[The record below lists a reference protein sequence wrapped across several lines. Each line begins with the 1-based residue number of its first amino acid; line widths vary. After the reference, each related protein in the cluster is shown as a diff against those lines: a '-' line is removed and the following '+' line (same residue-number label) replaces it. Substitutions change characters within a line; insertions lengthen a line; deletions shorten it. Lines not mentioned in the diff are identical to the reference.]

1 MLDAALVVY
10 DLDLVLFVAEK
21 SSQKDPIEYLPFLN
35 ELRMLPQGEEYRK
48 YRIDMHLQRYK
59 SALNH
64 IIKHILNTTNTEDDH
79 NVLTSEEE
87 EFLNLVKEQRL
98 YSEALKILTS
108 ISHSNRPNLKIY
120 SKLLITY
127 GDYLLSKKYYEDAAL
142 MFETGQ
148 DTLSAI
154 AAWEKS
160 GNWSYCLALAS
171 QEKLSASN
179 FENICR
185 RLVERLKGKNKQM
198 YKN

>member
-1 MLDAALVVY
+1 MHADNSEESTY
-10 DLDLVLFVAEK
+10 NQF
-21 SSQKDPIEYLPFLN
+21 SSEISDFLKIETNFIFQLN
-35 ELRMLPQGEEYRK
+35 LSL
-48 YRIDMHLQRYK
+48 L
-59 SALNH
+59 LNG
-64 IIKHILNTTNTEDDH
+64 
-79 NVLTSEEE
+79 LTSEEE

-98 YSEALKILTS
+98 YSDALKILTS
-108 ISHSNRPNLKIY
+108 ISHSNKPNLKIY

-154 AAWEKS
+154 SAWEKS

-185 RLVERLKGKNKQM
+185 RLVERLKGKIKQI